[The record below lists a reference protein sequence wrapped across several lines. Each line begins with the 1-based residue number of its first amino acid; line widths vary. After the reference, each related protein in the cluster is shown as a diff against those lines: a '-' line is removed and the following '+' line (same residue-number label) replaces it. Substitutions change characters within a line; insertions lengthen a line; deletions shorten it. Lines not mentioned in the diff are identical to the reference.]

1 MSTLLASALFLAAA
15 WQDKSFDSGLAAL
28 ATSTSLC
35 TSQDK
40 PAPKADDEE
49 LTPEK
54 AVQLLKEVQ
63 GLMTKSEDLLNDSSR
78 GKSVETEDAILKRIN
93 DLLKDDP
100 AATQK
105 KTLEK
110 IARLMEKSEGSQ
122 KDAVERMAE
131 IIRKAKT

>member
-1 MSTLLASALFLAAA
+1 MMTWMAALVLAA
-15 WQDKSFDSGLAAL
+15 GL
-28 ATSTSLC
+28 
-35 TSQDK
+35 QDK
-40 PAPKADDEE
+40 PAPKADEEE

-54 AVQLLKEVQ
+54 ALQMLKEVQ
-63 GLMTKSEDLLNDSSR
+63 GLMVRSEDLLNDSSR

-100 AATQK
+100 AASQK

-110 IARLMEKSEGSQ
+110 IAKLMEKSEGSQ
-122 KDAVERMAE
+122 KNAVEQMAE

>member
-1 MSTLLASALFLAAA
+1 MPTFLASLVLAAGV
-15 WQDKSFDSGLAAL
+15 SFGSPLG
-28 ATSTSLC
+28 TT
-35 TSQDK
+35 QDK

-54 AVQLLKEVQ
+54 AIELLKEVQ
-63 GLMTKSEDLLNDSSR
+63 GLMTRSEDLLNDSSR

-93 DLLKDDP
+93 ELLKDDP

-110 IARLMEKSEGSQ
+110 IAKLMEKSEGSQ

-131 IIRKAKT
+131 ILRKAKS